1 MRPDGWIY
9 FQGADNTLWKV
20 RTTPEHDWA
29 VTTRNEVLPTGPG
42 PVPSKGLFDL
52 ICEAPSSEVVSAI
65 TATGKLKGI
74 KGKGPYKTTH
84 NNDGLATRRNAPT
97 I

>member
-1 MRPDGWIY
+1 VRPDGWIY

-42 PVPSKGLFDL
+42 TVPSKGL
-52 ICEAPSSEVVSAI
+52 S
-65 TATGKLKGI
+65 T
-74 KGKGPYKTTH
+74 
-84 NNDGLATRRNAPT
+84 
-97 I
+97 